1 MNVDDLQAYLV
12 ANLNPCIVAR
22 STVGVPLS
30 PLVADQIYTRNFQL
44 PAKGCTIF
52 LDPQQE
58 TAEPFTMGSR
68 VVRLPVE
75 IIAFTQGATEPLLRA
90 QASAYMT
97 AIFDCVAA
105 HPDFM
110 SIESRESFDGVEGK
124 QDIKAAKAVVI
135 FEYEENL

>member
-1 MNVDDLQAYLV
+1 MTIDELQAYLV
-12 ANLNPCIVAR
+12 TYLNPCIAAR
-22 STVGVPLS
+22 STTLVPLS
-30 PLVADQIYTRNFQL
+30 AVAADQIYTRNYQL

-52 LDPQQE
+52 LDQQQE

-68 VVRLPVE
+68 VIRLPVE
-75 IIAFTQGATEPLLRA
+75 IIAFTQGATEALLRA

-97 AIFDCVAA
+97 AIFDCVAL

-110 SIESRESFDGVEGK
+110 SIESRDQFDGVEGK
-124 QDIKAAKAVVI
+124 LDIKAAKAVVI